1 MQKNSLVFV
10 SLVSLAVISLAG
22 ITNAQ
27 SPSPIALPT
36 VVVSSPA
43 VAGETSAT
51 LTGNITSLGGAPVT
65 TRGFNYG
72 LTTSYTNTNSNTAAS
87 LPTGVY
93 SRNLSNLI
101 CNTTY
106 HYRAF
111 ATNAGGTATTSDNT
125 FTTSACTSTT
135 PTPSVVAIPT
145 VAIPSATSIGE
156 TTATLNGNITSI
168 GGASVTARGFNYGLT
183 SSYSSTVSTNGS
195 YGTGA
200 YSIDITGLTC
210 GTVYHFRSFASN
222 SGGTA
227 SSTDQTF
234 TSTACPSP
242 SPTPT
247 PSQTTPTVA
256 NSTVASVTETSAT
269 FSSNITSTGGVGLTV
284 SRRGFQYGVGAF
296 TDIVCEDGTF
306 STGAYSRGSNTTCGA
321 TTAVVLQCGTTYQY
335 RAFATNTYGPS
346 YGATN
351 TFTTTGCPSPSPTAT
366 PTSPTPE
373 PTSTVTPTPSTSPM
387 APSLAVP
394 TVTSISTTTAILN
407 GEITS
412 IGSDDVTE
420 RGFKYGTTDSLN
432 QTLSQ
437 SSGPYSTGT
446 FSGNLSNLSCGTKY
460 YFLSFATNAVS
471 STFTSVDTFTTLG
484 CPTPTPTPTPPVVS
498 NVASSSNV
506 TKTTVT
512 LSGAIT
518 SGTATE
524 RGFDYGSDTNYG
536 TKVKQNGS
544 YASGGFTLN
553 ATGLTPGHLYHFR
566 AYASNDGGTDYSDDY
581 TFTTNPSPN
590 NLVGWAWSS
599 NIGWIKLDPIEINQT
614 NGDLT
619 GYAWSPNIGWVKF
632 GGLAGFPGSGGNANI
647 NPDTGEVTGWARA
660 CAGTVGGETDTYG
673 ADCRSMTSRTDGW
686 DGWIELSGTN
696 HVSLASAVKGSLFEK
711 WFANAQS
718 TTRYEGLK
726 MDQET
731 GIVSGMAWGG
741 NVVGWL
747 SVNAGISNNTLP
759 FGATCAG
766 IDQKNGKVRFTA
778 TPSGGS
784 GNYQY
789 AWEGGAFG
797 TKFSYDKVYSGI
809 GTLSATLQV
818 KDVDQN
824 ITVNPACS
832 YTPNPGTGIVIEGGS
847 NPPCTITPAT
857 VLVGEPA
864 TFSLTGITKPPST
877 YRYYWLTGDTVTQ
890 NPSTLVGSYNQGQF
904 TVPIKG
910 YDAQVYVQDISNG
923 PTKGTVATFS
933 CGKFNVSPRELK
945 LNIGVNANDI
955 AKNQGTSL
963 TIKSGQSFRL
973 EWVNTLALK
982 TEQNPDGYTCSKIID
997 NESDTWTSSWRNSS
1011 LTSDSINATTDK
1023 SIVGTYNMTIQ
1034 CSSQALGNKTASVQ
1048 LKVVSTSIK
1057 EI

>member
-10 SLVSLAVISLAG
+10 SLVCLAVISLVG

-51 LTGNITSLGGAPVT
+51 LTGNITSIGGAPVT

-72 LTTSYTNTNSNTAAS
+72 LTSSYTNTYSNTASS
-87 LPTGVY
+87 LPTGSY
-93 SRNLSNLI
+93 SRNLTNLI

-106 HYRAF
+106 HYRAY

-135 PTPSVVAIPT
+135 PTPSVVEIPT

-183 SSYSSTVSTNGS
+183 SSYSSTVSTNGT

-200 YSIDITGLTC
+200 YSVDITGLTC

-335 RAFATNTYGPS
+335 RAFATNVNGSS

-394 TVTSISTTTAILN
+394 TVTSISTTTATLN

-420 RGFKYGTTDSLN
+420 RGFKYGTTNALS

-446 FSGNLSNLSCGTKY
+446 FSGNLSNLTCGTTY

-647 NPDTGEVTGWARA
+647 DPDTGEVTGWARA

-726 MDQET
+726 MNQET

-890 NPSTLVGSYNQGQF
+890 NPSTLSSFYNQPEF

-910 YDAQVYVQDISNG
+910 YDAQVYIQDISNG

-973 EWVNTLALK
+973 EWVNTLD
-982 TEQNPDGYTCSKIID
+982 TDRVSSPDAYSCSKD
-997 NESDTWTSSWRNSS
+997 LVNRDDANWSNTWLGN
-1011 LTSDSINATTDK
+1011 TDK
-1023 SIVGTYNMTIQ
+1023 SGTITAQSSEVGTYIMKIICTSN
-1034 CSSQALGNKTASVQ
+1034 ALPATSAEVQ
-1048 LKVVSTSIK
+1048 LKVVSTSVR